1 APELANVWN
10 RPVFV
15 APRGALAADGTI
27 RATSGFLRFDP
38 APHPEVAL
46 GPLRAD
52 GLQVFHA
59 DSGKPV
65 DLNEHLGALLGF
77 GARAEILVE
86 GDDRIPAEREAALVR
101 AEAEQ

>member
-1 APELANVWN
+1 CDNAQQRA
-10 RPVFV
+10 VFV
-15 APRGALAADGTI
+15 APRGALAAGGTI

-38 APHPEVAL
+38 APHPEGAL

-52 GLQVFHA
+52 GLQIFHA

-77 GARAEILVE
+77 GAHK
-86 GDDRIPAEREAALVR
+86 GGFALGRDAVVALYEDFSTR
-101 AEAEQ
+101 